1 MKRAITTTLLILALI
16 ATTLAV
22 IAFGRGYR
30 FNPGQKNL
38 SSTGL
43 LVASS
48 DPTGAQVWLDG
59 NLKTATNNT
68 LALSPGWYQVKITK
82 EGFLSWEKKLRIQ
95 GEVVTET
102 QTMLFPSTPSLSPL
116 TTSGVIAPV
125 LSPDGTKIVY
135 AIPLKTGSTNE
146 ISVKAGLWVFNLNSQ
161 PLGFSRDPLLLAK
174 SSSGLDFAQGIFA
187 WSPDSKQI
195 LVSIGAN
202 RYLLEGEKTSTAVPL
217 SWDGWK
223 NLLKDWAFL
232 EKEKETEK
240 MILLPPE
247 MAKIATESA
256 KIFAFSPDEK
266 KLLYQATASAT
277 LAQFLTPAPIA
288 TNSTP
293 EVRTLKP
300 GATYVYDLKEDKNF
314 EIQKDGA
321 LLSWF
326 PSSRH
331 LIAVESDKISLME
344 YDGTNKSTVYNGPFE
359 KFVGPSPSGGKLLV
373 LTSYNRPTGPQISGM
388 ANLYSINLR

>member
-1 MKRAITTTLLILALI
+1 MKRATTTIFLILALI

-82 EGFLSWEKKLRIQ
+82 EGFLSWEKKLRVQ

-135 AIPLKTGSTNE
+135 AIPIKAGLPAEASA
-146 ISVKAGLWVFNLNSQ
+146 KAGLWVINLNSQ

-174 SSSGLDFAQGIFA
+174 SSFGLDFAQGIFA

-202 RYLLEGEKTSTAVPL
+202 RYLL
-217 SWDGWK
+217 
-223 NLLKDWAFL
+223 
-232 EKEKETEK
+232 
-240 MILLPPE
+240 
-247 MAKIATESA
+247 
-256 KIFAFSPDEK
+256 
-266 KLLYQATASAT
+266 
-277 LAQFLTPAPIA
+277 
-288 TNSTP
+288 
-293 EVRTLKP
+293 
-300 GATYVYDLKEDKNF
+300 
-314 EIQKDGA
+314 
-321 LLSWF
+321 
-326 PSSRH
+326 
-331 LIAVESDKISLME
+331 
-344 YDGTNKSTVYNGPFE
+344 
-359 KFVGPSPSGGKLLV
+359 
-373 LTSYNRPTGPQISGM
+373 
-388 ANLYSINLR
+388 